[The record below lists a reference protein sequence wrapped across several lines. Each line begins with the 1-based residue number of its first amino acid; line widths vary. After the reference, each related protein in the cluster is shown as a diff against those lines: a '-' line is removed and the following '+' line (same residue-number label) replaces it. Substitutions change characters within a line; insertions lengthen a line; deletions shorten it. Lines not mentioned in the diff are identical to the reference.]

1 MSYMPLAI
9 DETAECIDMKER
21 LAEGLP
27 NRYAYWSKQTK
38 QVHTKRL
45 GRTHLSI
52 TEHICVQNCFL
63 IFPRIRLP
71 RVFAAVSP
79 AQRLLQPQASHVR
92 LV

>member
-1 MSYMPLAI
+1 MPLAI

-27 NRYAYWSKQTK
+27 NRYAYCQNKQNRFT
-38 QVHTKRL
+38 QKRL

>member
-1 MSYMPLAI
+1 MPLAI

-27 NRYAYWSKQTK
+27 NRYAYCQNKQNRF
-38 QVHTKRL
+38 TKRL

-63 IFPRIRLP
+63 IFPNIRLP